1 MTRDDQIELKY
12 HDQMNKLARAID
24 ELFNPKTHSPKL
36 FGKPDKREVG
46 FFLAIYP
53 LGDSG
58 RFNYISNCD
67 RNDVIVLLKEML
79 ARFEGQPEISGSA

>member
-12 HDQMNKLARAID
+12 HDQMNALARAID
-24 ELFNPKTHSPKL
+24 ELFNPETHSPKL
-36 FGKPDKREVG
+36 HGKPDKRETG
-46 FFLAIYP
+46 FFLAVYP
-53 LGDSG
+53 FGDQG

-67 RNDVIVLLKEML
+67 RNDVVVLLKEML